1 MNHSDPYLITADR
14 TFARHALLAYD
25 PAWRQL
31 KAQFWRSLLD
41 IIADW
46 ALIFLSASATYRIG
60 WPLVPFALVVIGNRQ
75 RALGNLLH
83 EASHGNLSK
92 RRQINDLLAHLLLAP
107 PLLNSLR
114 IYRELHTRHHAWLG
128 DPLRDPDFLQPG
140 TLEGDRWFHAFIR
153 CLVTS
158 AIFRGALIGH
168 LADKN
173 TSVRQQLGILTWWI
187 VASAALAIINP
198 HFAVVFVA
206 LWFSSR
212 ITVFHGITTF
222 REMTDH
228 YGLTSGGIF
237 SFTREIPDHG
247 LLSILLHPHHNGY
260 HLTHHLFPSV
270 PYHQLP
276 RLHARLME
284 TDEYRANAYVC
295 PAYLGGSPSGV
306 AGWGAH
312 HG

>member
-1 MNHSDPYLITADR
+1 MNHSNPSLIKADR
-14 TFARHALLAYD
+14 IFARDGLFAYD
-25 PAWRQL
+25 PAWRRLQ
-31 KAQFWRSLLD
+31 ARFWRSLTD

-46 ALIFLSASATYRIG
+46 IMIFLSAWAAYRIG
-60 WPLVPFALVVIGNRQ
+60 WILVPLALVAIGNRQ

-83 EASHGNLSK
+83 EAGHGNLST
-92 RRQINDLLAHLLLAP
+92 RRQINNQLAHLLLAP

-114 IYRELHTRHHAWLG
+114 VYRDLHARHHAWLG
-128 DPLRDPDFLQPG
+128 DPSRDPDFLQPC
-140 TLEGDRWFHAFIR
+140 TLEGDRWFHAYVR
-153 CLVTS
+153 CLTTP
-158 AIFRGALIGH
+158 AMFRGALTGH
-168 LADKN
+168 LAHKN
-173 TSVRQQLGILTWWI
+173 TSLRQQLGILTWWI
-187 VASAALAIINP
+187 ATGIPLAIINP
-198 HFAVVFVA
+198 HFAAVFVA
-206 LWFSSR
+206 LWFGSR

-228 YGLTSGGIF
+228 YGRESGGIF

-276 RLHARLME
+276 RLHAHLME
-284 TDEYRANAYVC
+284 TDEYRAHAYVC
-295 PAYLGGSPSGV
+295 SAYLGRSPSGV

-312 HG
+312 HD